1 MGWKMCLLDPTVKGN
16 RAITA
21 LSFQYVFGLLRP
33 READHRHMA
42 DASKPG
48 RIRRGAFNHKT
59 DRCGARAHNVGSL
72 SALLV
77 DPLWLVP

>member
-1 MGWKMCLLDPTVKGN
+1 MGWKMCLLDPTVEGN

-21 LSFQYVFGLLRP
+21 LSFQYVFRLVRP

-42 DASKPG
+42 DARNTA
-48 RIRRGAFNHKT
+48 RIRRGAFHHKT